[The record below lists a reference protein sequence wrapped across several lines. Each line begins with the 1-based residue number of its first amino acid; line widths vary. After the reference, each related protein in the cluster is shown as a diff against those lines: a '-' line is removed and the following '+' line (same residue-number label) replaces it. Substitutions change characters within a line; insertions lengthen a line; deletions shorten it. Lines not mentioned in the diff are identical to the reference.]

1 MAMQAAG
8 TAIATLLLMSL
19 KSFGLQPTQTTRW
32 CVVDSPANRQL
43 CSEMVDDL
51 AKAIKS
57 GGKVECVFGKH
68 RVDCMRQVEA
78 GLADCINLQ
87 AEEIYAAGRYLELR
101 PTLAERWL
109 GDEFAERSFA
119 VVRRRSTGHVPSVH
133 RWLKRLENKRLCLP
147 ALAEP
152 NIHYQALANVL
163 LPLGVVRRESIHCQS
178 TAQTLADFF
187 GPSCMPGQWTRPNGQ
202 SERFTADHTQC
213 ALCHD
218 DCSKEDQHAGDDG
231 SLRCLTERDADIAF
245 TSRPAL
251 LRWITSNS
259 SNSTSPTTIDGRRRF
274 QLLCLHGQLA
284 DLESTS
290 CAWFA
295 RKTNAIVTASV
306 DNNNNNNPT
315 TVKTIVDIF
324 NLFKKSKPNWFQ
336 RLLFTGDQVSEL
348 IRLQYHSTYE
358 RYLGKLF
365 VRSFESPFPEQICP
379 KWNVKFCVV
388 GQEKMRKCVDMAI
401 AWASVRL
408 KPTIVCQLANHRQQC
423 LARIRSAQS
432 DATLVATPEAIQAQT
447 FDNVVPVAMEVNADD
462 SMASYVLAVVAKRK
476 SNSAFKRRRQLF
488 HNANVCFDN
497 DQTKAIVMVSL
508 ELDGMVEM
516 RQCQFHQ
523 AAEDFFFS
531 TKSICTN
538 TIVRRENSLCKLCR
552 NFNSYNFFWKFHAAD
567 VSNSAAKSEADIAFL
582 HLTVDQIQ
590 KLRHGSNF
598 LNLLC
603 PNGQRKPINDYS
615 KCNWLETPN
624 SVIVTSSVHQDSTS
638 RRQITELFVHGQ
650 QYYAIKSNDKFS
662 IFPTTNDPS
671 SIFNK
676 KTISLKAILPEEENE
691 PNQFG
696 AKVYGARTYRV
707 YQKLSICSAAPKHQ
721 LCILLFLC
729 MHYLS
734 NVKLFF
740 QHT

>member
-57 GGKVECVFGKH
+57 GGKIECVFGKH

-119 VVRRRSTGHVPSVH
+119 VVRRRSTGHVLSVH

-218 DCSKEDQHAGDDG
+218 DCSKEDQHAGEDG

-259 SNSTSPTTIDGRRRF
+259 SNSTSPTTID
-274 QLLCLHGQLA
+274 
-284 DLESTS
+284 
-290 CAWFA
+290 
-295 RKTNAIVTASV
+295 
-306 DNNNNNNPT
+306 
-315 TVKTIVDIF
+315 
-324 NLFKKSKPNWFQ
+324 
-336 RLLFTGDQVSEL
+336 
-348 IRLQYHSTYE
+348 
-358 RYLGKLF
+358 
-365 VRSFESPFPEQICP
+365 EQICP

-447 FDNVVPVAMEVNADD
+447 FDNIVPVAMEVNADD

-476 SNSAFKRRRQLF
+476 SNSAFKHRRQLF

-523 AAEDFFFS
+523 AAEDFFFN